1 MWTQLKVN
9 DFFKKQTAAPPY
21 FMQEQ
26 RKPLEYAISKD
37 MTKESIAG
45 QARKVK
51 AKKEEKYKDDEFL
64 YKLMP

>member
-1 MWTQLKVN
+1 
-9 DFFKKQTAAPPY
+9 
-21 FMQEQ
+21 MQEQ